1 MHVFGKAAVH
11 IYDRRVRQVYA
22 KMKKS
27 KKEELVEE
35 CHTDEDEF
43 RLICK
48 IEKTVEKKR
57 KPMFDTMARIL
68 NVGINTDQVFPGRR
82 FHDALGKLLQ
92 WAYDNKTRYY
102 KGFEN
107 SGLVFQGKC
116 IGSGSHK
123 ATITVDHDKSLTIH
137 WVKHDGYQYTVGLD
151 AAIPSGTCLDVIN
164 WAKNHLRTMELLETV
179 VIRFSDFFR
188 DLENKEARE
197 RANRVKEAKL
207 MLKELEDYGRH

>member
-1 MHVFGKAAVH
+1 
-11 IYDRRVRQVYA
+11 
-22 KMKKS
+22 MKKS
-27 KKEELVEE
+27 KNEEVSDDCPE
-35 CHTDEDEF
+35 DDDEF

-68 NVGINTDQVFPGRR
+68 NVDIDPEQEFPGRR
-82 FHDALGKLLQ
+82 FHDALGELLQ

-116 IGSGSHK
+116 IGSGRHQ
-123 ATITVDHDKSLTIH
+123 ATIIVDHDKSLTIH
-137 WVKHDGYQYTVGLD
+137 WVKHDSYQYTVGLD
-151 AAIPSGTCLDVIN
+151 AATPSGTCLDVIN
-164 WAKNHLRTMELLETV
+164 WAKNHLSIMGLLETV
-179 VIRFSDFFR
+179 VIRFDDFFR
-188 DLENKEARE
+188 ELENKEARE